1 MNFED
6 RLLAELKTEIAAR
19 AAQGERAGRR
29 RAFGRRRL
37 TGGAIVGVAALT
49 ALLIPAFVGSEG
61 AAYAVTKNA
70 DGSMTV
76 TIKAL
81 RDADRLER
89 DLAENGARTDITY
102 LPQHM
107 RCAGDLRGV
116 QADPPP
122 VPPVPPPRHPAKIT
136 ASSDAYREMLEHDPL
151 VWLMPVK
158 RPNAFKIF
166 PRRIGPGRTL
176 VIELAESHRTRLW
189 KLGSYLVAG
198 PVKPCTFEN
207 DPYWN

>member
-1 MNFED
+1 MSFED
-6 RLLAELKTEIAAR
+6 RLLAELKTEVAAR
-19 AAQGERAGRR
+19 AARGEPVRR
-29 RAFGRRRL
+29 RAFGLRRL
-37 TGGAIVGVAALT
+37 TGGAIAGVAALAAILMPT
-49 ALLIPAFVGSEG
+49 FVGSEG
-61 AAYAVTKNA
+61 AAYAVTRNA

-76 TIKAL
+76 TIKEL
-81 RDADRLER
+81 RDGDELER

-107 RCAGDLRGV
+107 RCTADLRGIR
-116 QADPPP
+116 ADPPP
-122 VPPVPPPRHPAKIT
+122 PPPPRHPTKIT
-136 ASSDAYREMLEHDPL
+136 ASSEAYREMLERDPL

-158 RPNAFKIF
+158 QPNAFKIF
-166 PRRIGPGRTL
+166 PQRIGPGRTL

-198 PVKPCTFEN
+198 PVRPCRFEN

>member
-6 RLLAELKTEIAAR
+6 RLLAELKAEVVAR
-19 AAQGERAGRR
+19 GLRAMPVRR
-29 RAFGRRRL
+29 RTAARRRL
-37 TGGAIVGVAALT
+37 TGGAIAGVAALVAILMPT
-49 ALLIPAFVGSEG
+49 VGGSEG
-61 AAYAVTKNA
+61 TAYAVTRNA
-70 DGSMTV
+70 DGSITV

-89 DLAENGARTDITY
+89 ELAENGARTDITY

-116 QADPPP
+116 SADPPP
-122 VPPVPPPRHPAKIT
+122 MPPPRPFPKIKT
-136 ASSDAYREMLEHDPL
+136 PSQAYREMLAHDPL
-151 VWLMPVK
+151 VWLLAVK

-166 PRRIGPGRTL
+166 PQRIGPGRTL

-198 PVKPCTFEN
+198 RVAPCRFEN

>member
-6 RLLAELKTEIAAR
+6 RLLAELKAEVAAR
-19 AAQGERAGRR
+19 GGRARPVRR
-29 RAFGRRRL
+29 WTAGRRRL
-37 TGGAIVGVAALT
+37 TGGAIAGLAALAAILT
-49 ALLIPAFVGSEG
+49 PAFVGSEG
-61 AAYAVTKNA
+61 AAYAVTRNA

-102 LPQHM
+102 LPQHK

-116 QADPPP
+116 SADPPP
-122 VPPVPPPRHPAKIT
+122 TPPPRRLTKIT
-136 ASSDAYREMLEHDPL
+136 TSSQAYREMLEHDPL
-151 VWLMPVK
+151 VWLLPVK

-166 PRRIGPGRTL
+166 PQRIGPGRTL

-198 PVKPCTFEN
+198 RVKPCTFEN